1 MIRQEFKAASELEVM
16 TAALVAIGLAF
27 NRIGLEAGPLLQWLH
42 AGHVSGNLEIACH
55 DEVHADQ
62 DGSE

>member
-16 TAALVAIGLAF
+16 TAALIAIGLAF
-27 NRIGLEAGPLLQWLH
+27 SRIGLEAGLLSQWLH
-42 AGHVSGNLEIACH
+42 AGHVSENVEIARH

-62 DGSE
+62 D